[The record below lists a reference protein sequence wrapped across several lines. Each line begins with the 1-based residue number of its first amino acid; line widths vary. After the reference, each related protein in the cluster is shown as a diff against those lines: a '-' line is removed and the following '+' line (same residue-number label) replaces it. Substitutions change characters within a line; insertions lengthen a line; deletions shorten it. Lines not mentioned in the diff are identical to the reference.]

1 MDTFLFSLFLLRNT
15 HVVCPLSS
23 VHISSAT
30 NSGDRILHMSPNG
43 VLQSIELFQSP
54 TAHSRGME
62 GSLSF
67 NQDGDADAHAKKFR
81 IGCRDAKEELSR
93 ADKHRLKGNATAV
106 DTLESESNPL

>member
-1 MDTFLFSLFLLRNT
+1 
-15 HVVCPLSS
+15 
-23 VHISSAT
+23 
-30 NSGDRILHMSPNG
+30 
-43 VLQSIELFQSP
+43 
-54 TAHSRGME
+54 ME

-67 NQDGDADAHAKKFR
+67 NQDSDADAHAKKFR